1 MPLWISSR
9 LVEPSKH
16 TVRRPELDEVSTL
29 EQTPYLNY
37 WNCCN
42 QVGVTIAPRYSMSTV
57 LLDIRY
63 ALRQMRLSP
72 GFTITAILT
81 LGIGIGATTGIFTLI
96 HSIMLKSLPVT
107 EPSQLYRIGDTD
119 ECCNDGWE
127 DSNDWSLFSY
137 PLVQRFAEAAPEFE
151 EVTAFQA
158 YTDTVGVRSS
168 LKDSAARPLRMEYV
182 DGRYFH
188 VLGIGPYAGR
198 LLQLSDDQRSA
209 APVAVMS
216 YSTWQQSYGSDP
228 SLIGSTFIIEGH
240 PVTLVGIA
248 PPGFF
253 GDTLRSHPPDFWI
266 PVQQELLIN
275 GPEGRTKGNMP
286 QWLYAI
292 GRLKPGASV
301 QGLDARLTTVLQ
313 RWLKDEDEIP
323 AGFKGQLAPTIPHK
337 YIKLAPAGA
346 GVAIMKAHYRTN
358 LRILLLVCLTVLLIA
373 CANIANLLLA
383 RSTARR
389 GNTAI
394 RMALGASRPRLMAQ
408 QLTEAVTLAVCGGV
422 LGLVIAYAGARIM
435 LRLAFPTATANP
447 ISAAPS
453 LPVLG
458 FAFGLSL
465 LTGIVFGVVPAW
477 FSSHSDPAEA
487 LRGVNRT
494 TRDHATL
501 PQKLLVVAQAALSLA
516 LLACAGMLT
525 ASLRNLQSQD
535 FGFLPQDRVVVSINP
550 LSPDYTQERLQSAY
564 LSLRDR
570 LRQIPGVQDVSL
582 ALYTPLEGNNWGE
595 LIAVEGKGNPSM
607 DDESSWDRVSSNYTN
622 VIGQQIVRGR
632 NFQSSD
638 AGGHPVAIVNQ
649 AFANRYFKGEDPI
662 GKHFGLDSAELAST
676 FEVVGVA
683 RDAKYNDP
691 AEPSR
696 PMFYVPLEQSEKYDV
711 PLMQSLADR
720 SHFIQNIQL
729 LTAGR
734 TPNLEPQIRRA
745 VAEIDPSITII
756 SVKTMLEQVA
766 SNFDQQSMVAELATG
781 FGLIALL
788 LAAIGLYG
796 LTAYS
801 VVRRTSE
808 IGVRMALGANRM
820 NIVVMVLRGAF
831 LQVAVGLMIG
841 IPLAIIAGHFMASKL
856 FQVRS
861 YDPFVLGSSIIALGI
876 CAAIASILP
885 ARRAAS
891 TEPMKALRTE

>member
-1 MPLWISSR
+1 
-9 LVEPSKH
+9 
-16 TVRRPELDEVSTL
+16 
-29 EQTPYLNY
+29 
-37 WNCCN
+37 
-42 QVGVTIAPRYSMSTV
+42 MSI
-57 LLDIRY
+57 LQDIRY

-72 GFTITAILT
+72 GFTLTAILT
-81 LGIGIGATTGIFTLI
+81 LAIGIGATTGIFTLS
-96 HSIMLKSLPVT
+96 HSIMLKSLPVA
-107 EPSQLYRIGDTD
+107 EPSQLFRIGDTD
-119 ECCNDGWE
+119 ECCSEGWE
-127 DSNDWSLFSY
+127 EDDWSLFSY
-137 PLVQRFAEAAPEFE
+137 PLVQRLTQAAPEFE

-158 YTDTVGVRSS
+158 NTDPVGARSS
-168 LKDSAARPLRMEYV
+168 LKDSAPRPLRMEYV
-182 DGRYFH
+182 DGHYFH
-188 VLGIGPYAGR
+188 VLGINPYAGR
-198 LLQLSDDQRSA
+198 LLQLSDDQRTA
-209 APVAVMS
+209 QPVVVMS
-216 YSTWQQSYGSDP
+216 YSAFQQYYGSDP

-240 PVTLVGIA
+240 PVALVGIA

-253 GDTLRSHPPDFWI
+253 GDTLRSRPPDFWI
-266 PVQQELLIN
+266 PVQQELLID
-275 GPEGRTKGNMP
+275 GPDGRIKSNQP

-301 QGLDARLTTVLQ
+301 QGLDGRLTTILQ
-313 RWLKDEDEIP
+313 RWLKDEDDIP
-323 AGFKGQLAPTIPHK
+323 SEFKRQLAPMIPHK
-337 YIKLAPAGA
+337 YVKLAPAGA
-346 GVAIMKAHYRTN
+346 GVAIMRQNYGTN
-358 LRILLLVCLTVLLIA
+358 LRILLLACLTVLLIA

-389 GNTAI
+389 GQTAM

-408 QLTEAVTLAVCGGV
+408 QLTEAVTLAVCGGL
-422 LGLVIAYAGARIM
+422 LGLLIGYFGARIM

-453 LPVLG
+453 WPVLG

-465 LTGIVFGVVPAW
+465 LTGIIFGVVPAW

-494 TRDHATL
+494 TRDHATF
-501 PQKLLVVAQAALSLA
+501 PQKLLVVAQAALSVA
-516 LLACAGMLT
+516 LLACAGLLT
-525 ASLRNLQSQD
+525 ASLRNLQKQD

-550 LSPDYTQERLQSAY
+550 LSPTYTQDHLQSAY
-564 LSLRDR
+564 RSLQDR

-595 LIAVEGKGNPSM
+595 LVAIEGKGNPSM
-607 DDESSWDRVSSNYTN
+607 SDETSWDRVSSNYMN

-638 AGGHPVAIVNQ
+638 AGGGHLVAIINQ
-649 AFANRYFKGEDPI
+649 AFAGKFFKGEDPL
-662 GKHFGLDSAELAST
+662 GKHFGFDSAKFAST

-691 AEPSR
+691 AKPAR
-696 PMFYVPLEQSEKYDV
+696 PMFYVPLEQSEKYEE
-711 PLMQSLADR
+711 PLMQSFTDH
-720 SHFIQNIQL
+720 SHFIQNIEL

-756 SVKTMLEQVA
+756 SVKTMQEQVV
-766 SNFDQQSMVAELATG
+766 SNFDQQSMVAKLAGG
-781 FGLIALL
+781 FGLIALI

-801 VVRRTSE
+801 VVRRTAE
-808 IGVRMALGANRM
+808 IGVRMALGANRA
-820 NIVVMVLRGAF
+820 NIVGMVLRGAF
-831 LQVAVGLMIG
+831 LQVAVGLVIG
-841 IPLAIIAGHFMASKL
+841 IPLAILAGRFMASKL

-861 YDPFVLGSSIIALGI
+861 YDPFVLGTSIIALGV

-891 TEPMKALRTE
+891 TDAMKALRTE

>member
-1 MPLWISSR
+1 MSSF
-9 LVEPSKH
+9 L
-16 TVRRPELDEVSTL
+16 
-29 EQTPYLNY
+29 Q
-37 WNCCN
+37 
-42 QVGVTIAPRYSMSTV
+42 
-57 LLDIRY
+57 DIRY

-72 GFTITAILT
+72 GFTITSILT
-81 LGIGIGATTGIFTLI
+81 LAIGIGATTAIFTLI
-96 HSIMLKSLPVT
+96 NTIMLKSLPVT

-119 ECCNDGWE
+119 ECCNDGWL

-137 PLVQRFAEAAPEFE
+137 PLVQRLAEAAPEFD

-158 YTDTVGVRSS
+158 YSDTVGVRSS
-168 LKDSAARPLRMEYV
+168 LKDNAARPLRMEYV

-188 VLGIGPYAGR
+188 VFGIRPYAGR
-198 LLQLSDDQRSA
+198 LLQLSDDQRTA
-209 APVAVMS
+209 APAAVMS
-216 YSTWQQSYGSDP
+216 YSTWQQSYGSDQ
-228 SLIGSTFIIEGH
+228 SLVGSTFIIEGH
-240 PVTLVGIA
+240 PVTLVGVA

-253 GDTLRSHPPDFWI
+253 GDTLRSRPPDFWLPI
-266 PVQQELLIN
+266 QQELLIN
-275 GPEGRTKGNMP
+275 GPEGRTKTNMS

-292 GRLKPGASV
+292 GRLKPGAGV
-301 QGLDARLTTVLQ
+301 QGVDARLTPVLQ
-313 RWLKDEDEIP
+313 RWLSNEDEIP

-337 YIKLAPAGA
+337 YIKLAPAGS
-346 GVAIMKAHYRTN
+346 GVAVMRAHYRTN
-358 LRILLLVCLTVLLIA
+358 LQILLLVCLTVLLIA

-383 RSTARR
+383 RHTARR
-389 GNTAI
+389 GNTAM

-408 QLTEAVTLAVCGGV
+408 QLIEAVTLAVCGGL
-422 LGLVIAYAGARIM
+422 LGLAIAYAGAHIM
-435 LRLAFPTATANP
+435 LRLAFPAATANP
-447 ISAAPS
+447 INAAPS
-453 LPVLG
+453 WPVLG

-465 LTGIVFGVVPAW
+465 LTGIIFGVVPAW

-501 PQKLLVVAQAALSLA
+501 PQKFFVVAQAALSLA
-516 LLACAGMLT
+516 LLACAGMLA
-525 ASLRNLQSQD
+525 ASLRNLQRQD

-550 LSPDYTQERLQSAY
+550 LSPDYTQEHLQSAY
-564 LSLRDR
+564 RSLKDR
-570 LRQIPGVQDVSL
+570 LSQIPGVQDVSF

-595 LIAVEGKGNPSM
+595 LVAVEGKGSPSM
-607 DDESSWDRVSSNYTN
+607 DDQSSWDRVSSNYMN

-638 AGGHPVAIVNQ
+638 AGGHLVAMINQ
-649 AFANRYFKGEDPI
+649 AFAGRFFKNEDPI
-662 GKHFGLDSAELAST
+662 GKHFGFDSAELAST
-676 FEVVGVA
+676 FEIVGVA

-691 AEPSR
+691 SEPAR
-696 PMFYVPLEQSEKYDV
+696 PMFYVPLEQSEKYEV
-711 PLMQSLADR
+711 PLMQSFTDR

-756 SVKTMLEQVA
+756 SVKTMQEQVA
-766 SNFDQQSMVAELATG
+766 SNFDQQSMVAKLTG
-781 FGLIALL
+781 AFGLISLL

-808 IGVRMALGANRM
+808 IGVRMALGANRT
-820 NIVVMVLRGAF
+820 NILAMVLRGAF
-831 LQVAVGLMIG
+831 RQVAIGLLIG
-841 IPLAIIAGHFMASKL
+841 LPLAIMAGHFMASKL
-856 FQVRS
+856 FEVRS
-861 YDPFVLGSSIIALGI
+861 YDPFVLGSSIVALGI

>member
-1 MPLWISSR
+1 M
-9 LVEPSKH
+9 
-16 TVRRPELDEVSTL
+16 STL
-29 EQTPYLNY
+29 LQ
-37 WNCCN
+37 
-42 QVGVTIAPRYSMSTV
+42 
-57 LLDIRY
+57 DIRY

-72 GFTITAILT
+72 GFTLTAILT
-81 LGIGIGATTGIFTLI
+81 LAIGIGATTGIFTLI
-96 HSIMLKSLPVT
+96 HSIMLKSLPVA
-107 EPSQLYRIGDTD
+107 EPSQLFRIGDRDT
-119 ECCNDGWE
+119 CCTVGWE
-127 DSNDWSLFSY
+127 DDDWSLFSY
-137 PLVQRFAEAAPEFE
+137 PLAQRLAEAAPEFE

-158 YTDTVGVRSS
+158 NTDTVGARSS
-168 LKDSAARPLRMEYV
+168 SKDSAARPLRMEYV
-182 DGRYFH
+182 DGHYFH
-188 VLGIGPYAGR
+188 VLGISPYAGR
-198 LLQLSDDQRSA
+198 LLQLSDDQRTA
-209 APVAVMS
+209 QPVVVLS
-216 YSTWQQSYGSDP
+216 YSAWQQYYGSDP

-253 GDTLRSHPPDFWI
+253 GDTLRSRPPDFWI

-275 GPEGRTKGNMP
+275 GPEGRIKTNQP

-292 GRLKPGASV
+292 GRLKAGASV
-301 QGLDARLTTVLQ
+301 QGLDARLTTILQ

-323 AGFKGQLAPTIPHK
+323 AEFKGQLAPTIPHK
-337 YIKLAPAGA
+337 YVKLAPAGA
-346 GVAIMKAHYRTN
+346 GVAIMRENYGTN
-358 LRILLLVCLTVLLIA
+358 LRILLLACLTVLLIA

-389 GNTAI
+389 GQTAM

-408 QLTEAVTLAVCGGV
+408 QLTEAVTLAVCGGL
-422 LGLVIAYAGARIM
+422 LGLLIAYFGARIM

-465 LTGIVFGVVPAW
+465 LTGIIFGVVPAW

-501 PQKLLVVAQAALSLA
+501 PQKFLVVAQAALSVA
-516 LLACAGMLT
+516 LLASAGLLT
-525 ASLRNLQSQD
+525 ASLRNLQKQD
-535 FGFLPQDRVVVSINP
+535 FGFLPQDRVMVSINP
-550 LSPDYTQERLQSAY
+550 PSPTYTQEHLQSIY
-564 LSLRDR
+564 RSLQDR
-570 LRQIPGVQDVSL
+570 LHQIPGVQDVSL
-582 ALYTPLEGNNWGE
+582 ALYAPMEGNNWGE
-595 LIAVEGKGNPSM
+595 LAAIEGKGDPSM
-607 DDESSWDRVSSNYTN
+607 SDETSWDRVSSNYMN

-638 AGGHPVAIVNQ
+638 AGGRLVAIINQ
-649 AFANRYFKGEDPI
+649 AFADKYFKGEDPL
-662 GKHFGLDSAELAST
+662 GKHFGFDSAKLAST

-691 AEPSR
+691 AVPAP
-696 PMFYVPLEQSEKYDV
+696 PMFYVPLDQSDKYDD
-711 PLMQSLADR
+711 PLMQSVTDR
-720 SHFIQNIQL
+720 SHFIQNIEL
-729 LTAGR
+729 LTAGP
-734 TPNLEPQIRRA
+734 TQNIEPQIRRA

-756 SVKTMLEQVA
+756 SVKTMQEQVV
-766 SNFDQQSMVAELATG
+766 SNFDQQSMVAKLAGG
-781 FGLIALL
+781 FGLIALV

-801 VVRRTSE
+801 VVRRTAE
-808 IGVRMALGANRM
+808 IGVRMALGANRA
-820 NIVVMVLRGAF
+820 NIVSMVLRGAF
-831 LQVAVGLMIG
+831 LQVAVGLVIG

-861 YDPFVLGSSIIALGI
+861 YDPFVLGNSIIALGI

>member
-1 MPLWISSR
+1 M
-9 LVEPSKH
+9 
-16 TVRRPELDEVSTL
+16 STL
-29 EQTPYLNY
+29 LQN
-37 WNCCN
+37 
-42 QVGVTIAPRYSMSTV
+42 
-57 LLDIRY
+57 IRY

-72 GFTITAILT
+72 AFSITAILT
-81 LGIGIGATTGIFTLI
+81 LAIGIGATTAIFTLI
-96 HSIMLKSLPVT
+96 NTMMLKSLPVT

-127 DSNDWSLFSY
+127 DSDDWSLFSY
-137 PLVQRFAEAAPEFE
+137 PLVQRLAEAAPEFE

-158 YTDTVGVRSS
+158 YTDTVGARSS
-168 LKDSAARPLRMEYV
+168 LKDSAARPLRTEYV

-188 VLGIGPYAGR
+188 VFGMPPYAGR
-198 LLQLSDDQRSA
+198 LLQLSDDQRTA

-228 SLIGSTFIIEGH
+228 SVVGSTFVIEGH

-253 GDTLRSHPPDFWI
+253 GDTLRSRPPDFWI
-266 PVQQELLIN
+266 PIQQELLID
-275 GPEGRTKGNMP
+275 GPEGRTKTNMP

-292 GRLKPGASV
+292 GRLKPGATV
-301 QGLDARLTTVLQ
+301 QGVDARLTTVLQ
-313 RWLKDEDEIP
+313 RWLSDEDEIP

-337 YIKLAPAGA
+337 YIKLAPAGS
-346 GVAIMKAHYRTN
+346 GVTIMRAHYQTN

-389 GNTAI
+389 ANTAM
-394 RMALGASRPRLMAQ
+394 RMALGASRPHLVAQ
-408 QLTEAVTLAVCGGV
+408 QLTEAVTLAVCGGL
-422 LGLVIAYAGARIM
+422 LGLLIAYAGARIM

-453 LPVLG
+453 WAVLG

-465 LTGIVFGVVPAW
+465 LTGVIFGVVPAW

-501 PQKLLVVAQAALSLA
+501 PQKIFVVAQAALSLA

-525 ASLRNLQSQD
+525 ASLRNLQKQD
-535 FGFLPQDRVVVSINP
+535 FGFVPQNRVVISINP
-550 LSPDYTQERLQSAY
+550 LSPDYTQEHLQSAY
-564 LSLRDR
+564 RTLKDR
-570 LRQIPGVQDVSL
+570 LSQIPGVQDVSF
-582 ALYTPLEGNNWGE
+582 ALYTPLEGNNWSE
-595 LIAVEGKGNPSM
+595 LVAVEGKGNPSM
-607 DDESSWDRVSSNYTN
+607 GDNSSWDRVSSNYMN

-632 NFQSSD
+632 NFQNSD
-638 AGGHPVAIVNQ
+638 AGGHLVSIINQ
-649 AFANRYFKGEDPI
+649 AFADRFFKNQDPI
-662 GKHFGLDSAELAST
+662 GKHFGFDSPELAST
-676 FEVVGVA
+676 FEIVGVA

-691 AEPSR
+691 SEPAR
-696 PMFYVPLEQSEKYDV
+696 PMFYVPLEQSEKYEV
-711 PLMQSLADR
+711 PLMQSFTDR
-720 SHFIQNIQL
+720 SHFIQNMQL

-756 SVKTMLEQVA
+756 SVETMQEQVA
-766 SNFDQQSMVAELATG
+766 SNFDQQSMVAKLTG
-781 FGLIALL
+781 TFGLIALL

-808 IGVRMALGANRM
+808 IGVRMALGANRL
-820 NIVVMVLRGAF
+820 NIVAMVLRGAF
-831 LQVAVGLMIG
+831 LQVALGLLVG
-841 IPLAIIAGHFMASKL
+841 IPLAIMSGHFMASKL

-861 YDPFVLGSSIIALGI
+861 YDPFVLGSSIVALGV

-891 TEPMKALRTE
+891 TEPMQALRTE

>member
-1 MPLWISSR
+1 M
-9 LVEPSKH
+9 
-16 TVRRPELDEVSTL
+16 STL
-29 EQTPYLNY
+29 VQ
-37 WNCCN
+37 
-42 QVGVTIAPRYSMSTV
+42 
-57 LLDIRY
+57 DIRY

-72 GFTITAILT
+72 GFTLTAILT
-81 LGIGIGATTGIFTLI
+81 LAIGIGATTGIFTLI
-96 HSIMLKSLPVT
+96 HSIMLKSLPVA
-107 EPSQLYRIGDTD
+107 EPSQLFRIGDRD
-119 ECCNDGWE
+119 VCCTVGWE
-127 DSNDWSLFSY
+127 EDDWSLFSY
-137 PLVQRFAEAAPEFE
+137 PLVQRLAEAAPEFE

-158 YTDTVGVRSS
+158 NTDAVGARSS

-182 DGRYFH
+182 DGHYFH
-188 VLGIGPYAGR
+188 VLGISPYAGR
-198 LLQLSDDQRSA
+198 LLQLSDDQRTA
-209 APVAVMS
+209 QPVVVMS
-216 YSTWQQSYGSDP
+216 YSAFQQYYASDP

-253 GDTLRSHPPDFWI
+253 GDTLRSRPPDFWI
-266 PVQQELLIN
+266 PVQQELLID
-275 GPEGRTKGNMP
+275 GPDGRTKSN
-286 QWLYAI
+286 QQHWLYAI

-323 AGFKGQLAPTIPHK
+323 AEFKGQLAPTIPHK
-337 YIKLAPAGA
+337 YIKLAPADA
-346 GVAIMKAHYRTN
+346 GVTIMRQNYGTN
-358 LRILLLVCLTVLLIA
+358 LRILLLACLTVLLIA

-389 GNTAI
+389 GQTAM

-408 QLTEAVTLAVCGGV
+408 QLTEAVTLAVCGGL
-422 LGLVIAYAGARIM
+422 LGLLIAYFGARIM

-453 LPVLG
+453 WPVLG

-465 LTGIVFGVVPAW
+465 LTGIIFGVVPAW

-487 LRGVNRT
+487 LRGVTRT
-494 TRDHATL
+494 TRNLATL
-501 PQKLLVVAQAALSLA
+501 PQKLLVVAQAALSVA
-516 LLACAGMLT
+516 LLASAGMLT
-525 ASLRNLQSQD
+525 ASLRNLQKQD

-550 LSPDYTQERLQSAY
+550 PSPTTTQEHLQSAY
-564 LSLRDR
+564 RSLQDR

-582 ALYTPLEGNNWGE
+582 ALYAPLEGNNWGE
-595 LIAVEGKGNPSM
+595 LVAIEGRGNPSM
-607 DDESSWDRVSSNYTN
+607 TDETSWDRVSSNYMN

-632 NFQSSD
+632 SFQSSD
-638 AGGHPVAIVNQ
+638 PGGRPVAIISQ
-649 AFANRYFKGEDPI
+649 AFAEKFFKGEDPI
-662 GKHFGLDSAELAST
+662 GKHFGFDSAELAST

-683 RDAKYNDP
+683 RDAKYHDPADP
-691 AEPSR
+691 AE
-696 PMFYVPLEQSEKYDV
+696 PMFYVPLEQSEKYDE
-711 PLMQSLADR
+711 PLMQMISDR

-729 LTAGR
+729 LTEGR

-756 SVKTMLEQVA
+756 SVKTMQEQVV
-766 SNFDQQSMVAELATG
+766 SNFDQQSMVAKLAGG
-781 FGLIALL
+781 FGLIALV

-801 VVRRTSE
+801 VVRRTAE
-808 IGVRMALGANRM
+808 IGVRMALGANRA
-820 NIVVMVLRGAF
+820 NILSMVLRGAF
-831 LQVAVGLMIG
+831 LQVALGLVIG
-841 IPLAIIAGHFMASKL
+841 IPLAIMAGHFMASKL
-856 FQVRS
+856 FHVRS
-861 YDPFVLGSSIIALGI
+861 YDPFVLGTSIIALGI

>member
-37 WNCCN
+37 WNCCD

-435 LRLAFPTATANP
+435 LRLAFPAATRESNQRRTVIASARLCVWTLAADRHRLRCGTCVVLQPFRSRGSATWSQPNHKRPRHSTAETPGGGA
-447 ISAAPS
+447 S
-453 LPVLG
+453 
-458 FAFGLSL
+458 
-465 LTGIVFGVVPAW
+465 
-477 FSSHSDPAEA
+477 
-487 LRGVNRT
+487 R
-494 TRDHATL
+494 TL
-501 PQKLLVVAQAALSLA
+501 P
-516 LLACAGMLT
+516 CFAGVRRH
-525 ASLRNLQSQD
+525 AY
-535 FGFLPQDRVVVSINP
+535 G
-550 LSPDYTQERLQSAY
+550 QSA
-564 LSLRDR
+564 
-570 LRQIPGVQDVSL
+570 Q
-582 ALYTPLEGNNWGE
+582 
-595 LIAVEGKGNPSM
+595 
-607 DDESSWDRVSSNYTN
+607 
-622 VIGQQIVRGR
+622 
-632 NFQSSD
+632 
-638 AGGHPVAIVNQ
+638 
-649 AFANRYFKGEDPI
+649 
-662 GKHFGLDSAELAST
+662 
-676 FEVVGVA
+676 
-683 RDAKYNDP
+683 P
-691 AEPSR
+691 AEPR
-696 PMFYVPLEQSEKYDV
+696 LW
-711 PLMQSLADR
+711 
-720 SHFIQNIQL
+720 I
-729 LTAGR
+729 
-734 TPNLEPQIRRA
+734 
-745 VAEIDPSITII
+745 
-756 SVKTMLEQVA
+756 
-766 SNFDQQSMVAELATG
+766 
-781 FGLIALL
+781 
-788 LAAIGLYG
+788 LAARSRCGQHQ
-796 LTAYS
+796 S
-801 VVRRTSE
+801 
-808 IGVRMALGANRM
+808 ALSRLHAR
-820 NIVVMVLRGAF
+820 AS
-831 LQVAVGLMIG
+831 AVGLSFVARSSAPDSG
-841 IPLAIIAGHFMASKL
+841 CAG
-856 FQVRS
+856 RE
-861 YDPFVLGSSIIALGI
+861 LGTVHTTGG
-876 CAAIASILP
+876 
-885 ARRAAS
+885 
-891 TEPMKALRTE
+891 

>member
-1 MPLWISSR
+1 M
-9 LVEPSKH
+9 
-16 TVRRPELDEVSTL
+16 STL
-29 EQTPYLNY
+29 LH
-37 WNCCN
+37 
-42 QVGVTIAPRYSMSTV
+42 
-57 LLDIRY
+57 DIRY
-63 ALRQMRLSP
+63 AVRQMRLSP
-72 GFTITAILT
+72 GFAITAILT
-81 LGIGIGATTGIFTLI
+81 LAIGIGATTAIFTLI
-96 HSIMLKSLPVT
+96 HTIMLKSLPVT

-119 ECCNDGWE
+119 ECCTDGWL

-137 PLVQRFAEAAPEFE
+137 PLVRRLAEAAPEFE

-158 YTDTVGVRSS
+158 NTDTVGARSS
-168 LKDSAARPLRMEYV
+168 LKDNAARPLRMEYV

-188 VLGIGPYAGR
+188 VFGIRPYAGR
-198 LLQLSDDQRSA
+198 LLQLSDDQRTA

-228 SLIGSTFIIEGH
+228 SLVGSTFIIEGH
-240 PVTLVGIA
+240 PVTLVGIT

-253 GDTLRSHPPDFWI
+253 GDTLRSRPPDFWI
-266 PVQQELLIN
+266 PIQQELLID
-275 GPEGRTKGNMP
+275 GPDGRTKTNMP

-301 QGLDARLTTVLQ
+301 QGLEARLTPVLQ
-313 RWLKDEDEIP
+313 RWLNNEDEIP
-323 AGFKGQLAPTIPHK
+323 AGFKGQLAPTIAHK

-383 RSTARR
+383 RSAARR
-389 GNTAI
+389 GNIAM
-394 RMALGASRPRLMAQ
+394 RMALGASRPRLIAQ
-408 QLTEAVTLAVCGGV
+408 QLTEAVTLAVCGGL
-422 LGLVIAYAGARIM
+422 LGLVIAYAGARVM

-453 LPVLG
+453 WPVLG

-465 LTGIVFGVVPAW
+465 LTGIIFGVVPAW

-487 LRGVNRT
+487 LRGANRT

-501 PQKLLVVAQAALSLA
+501 PQKFFVVAQAALSLA

-525 ASLRNLQSQD
+525 ASLRNLQHQD

-550 LSPDYTQERLQSAY
+550 LSPDYTQEHLQSAY
-564 LSLRDR
+564 RSLKDR
-570 LRQIPGVQDVSL
+570 LSQIPGVQDVSF
-582 ALYTPLEGNNWGE
+582 ALYTPLEGNNWSE
-595 LIAVEGKGNPSM
+595 LVAVEGKGNPPM
-607 DDESSWDRVSSNYTN
+607 DDNSSWDRVSTNYMN

-632 NFQSSD
+632 SFQSSD
-638 AGGHPVAIVNQ
+638 AGGHLVAIINQ
-649 AFANRYFKGEDPI
+649 AFADRFFKNEDPI
-662 GKHFGLDSAELAST
+662 GKHFGFDSAEFAST

-691 AEPSR
+691 SEPAR
-696 PMFYVPLEQSEKYDV
+696 PMFYVPLEQSEKYEE
-711 PLMQSLADR
+711 PLMQSFTDR
-720 SHFIQNIQL
+720 SHFIQNIEL

-734 TPNLEPQIRRA
+734 TPNLEPQVRRA

-756 SVKTMLEQVA
+756 SVKTMQEQVV
-766 SNFDQQSMVAELATG
+766 SNFDQQSMVAKLTG
-781 FGLIALL
+781 TFGLIALL

-801 VVRRTSE
+801 VVRRTAE
-808 IGVRMALGANRM
+808 IGVRMALGANRL
-820 NIVVMVLRGAF
+820 NIVAMVLRGAF
-831 LQVAVGLMIG
+831 LQVALGLVIG
-841 IPLAIIAGHFMASKL
+841 IPLAIMAGHFMAAKL
-856 FQVRS
+856 FHVRS
-861 YDPFVLGSSIIALGI
+861 YDPFVLGTSIIALGI

>member
-1 MPLWISSR
+1 M
-9 LVEPSKH
+9 
-16 TVRRPELDEVSTL
+16 STL
-29 EQTPYLNY
+29 LQN
-37 WNCCN
+37 
-42 QVGVTIAPRYSMSTV
+42 
-57 LLDIRY
+57 IRY

-72 GFTITAILT
+72 AFSITAILT
-81 LGIGIGATTGIFTLI
+81 LAIGIGATTAIFTLI
-96 HSIMLKSLPVT
+96 NTMMLKSLPVT

-119 ECCNDGWE
+119 ECCTDGWL
-127 DSNDWSLFSY
+127 DSDDWSLFSY
-137 PLVQRFAEAAPEFE
+137 PLVRRLAEAAPEFE

-158 YTDTVGVRSS
+158 YTDTVGARSS
-168 LKDSAARPLRMEYV
+168 LKDSAVRPMRMQYV

-188 VLGIGPYAGR
+188 VFGISPYAGR
-198 LLQLSDDQRSA
+198 LLQLSDDQRTA

-228 SLIGSTFIIEGH
+228 SLVGSTFIIEGH

-253 GDTLRSHPPDFWI
+253 GDTLRSRPPDFWI
-266 PVQQELLIN
+266 PVQQELLID
-275 GPEGRTKGNMP
+275 GPDGRTKSN
-286 QWLYAI
+286 QQHWLYAI

-323 AGFKGQLAPTIPHK
+323 AEFKGQLAPTIPHK
-337 YIKLAPAGA
+337 YIKLAPADA
-346 GVAIMKAHYRTN
+346 GVAIMRQNYGTN
-358 LRILLLVCLTVLLIA
+358 LRILLLACLTVLLIA

-389 GNTAI
+389 GQTAM

-408 QLTEAVTLAVCGGV
+408 QLTEAVTLAVCGGL
-422 LGLVIAYAGARIM
+422 LGLLIAYFGARIM

-453 LPVLG
+453 WPVLG

-465 LTGIVFGVVPAW
+465 LTGIIFGVVPAW

-487 LRGVNRT
+487 LRGVTRT
-494 TRDHATL
+494 TRNLATL
-501 PQKLLVVAQAALSLA
+501 PQKLLVVAQAALSVA
-516 LLACAGMLT
+516 LLASAGMLT
-525 ASLRNLQSQD
+525 ASLRNLQKQD

-550 LSPDYTQERLQSAY
+550 PSPTTTQEHLQSAY
-564 LSLRDR
+564 RSLQDR

-582 ALYTPLEGNNWGE
+582 ALYAPLEGNNWGE
-595 LIAVEGKGNPSM
+595 LVAIEGRGNPSM
-607 DDESSWDRVSSNYTN
+607 TDETSWDRVSSNYMN

-632 NFQSSD
+632 SFQSSD
-638 AGGHPVAIVNQ
+638 PGGRPVAIISQ
-649 AFANRYFKGEDPI
+649 AFAEKFFKGEDPI
-662 GKHFGLDSAELAST
+662 GKHFGFDSAELAST

-691 AEPSR
+691 SEPAR
-696 PMFYVPLEQSEKYDV
+696 PMFYVPLEQSEKYEE
-711 PLMQSLADR
+711 PLMQSFTDH

-756 SVKTMLEQVA
+756 SVETMQEQVA
-766 SNFDQQSMVAELATG
+766 SNFDQQSMVAKLTG
-781 FGLIALL
+781 TFGLIALL

-820 NIVVMVLRGAF
+820 NIVAMVLRGAF
-831 LQVAVGLMIG
+831 LQVALGLLIG
-841 IPLAIIAGHFMASKL
+841 IPLAIMAGHFMASKL
-856 FQVRS
+856 FEVRS
-861 YDPFVLGSSIIALGI
+861 YDPFVLGSSIVALGI

>member
-1 MPLWISSR
+1 
-9 LVEPSKH
+9 
-16 TVRRPELDEVSTL
+16 
-29 EQTPYLNY
+29 
-37 WNCCN
+37 
-42 QVGVTIAPRYSMSTV
+42 MSTF
-57 LLDIRY
+57 LQDIRY
-63 ALRQMRLSP
+63 ALRQMKLAP
-72 GFTITAILT
+72 GFTVTAVLT
-81 LGIGIGATTGIFTLI
+81 LAIGIGATTGIFTLI
-96 HSIMLKSLPVT
+96 NSIMLKSLPVT

-119 ECCNDGWE
+119 ECCNDGWV
-127 DSNDWSLFSY
+127 DNNDWSLFSY
-137 PLVQRFAEAAPEFE
+137 PLVRRFAEAAPEFD

-158 YTDTVGVRSS
+158 YTDTVGARSS
-168 LKDSAARPLRMEYV
+168 MKDNAARPFRVEYV

-188 VLGIGPYAGR
+188 VLGITPYAGR
-198 LLQLSDDQRSA
+198 LLRLLDDQRNA

-228 SLIGSTFIIEGH
+228 SLVGSTFIIEGH

-266 PVQQELLIN
+266 PIQQELLIT
-275 GPEGRTKGNMP
+275 GPEGRTKINMP

-292 GRLKPGASV
+292 GRLKPGANM

-313 RWLKDEDEIP
+313 RWLRDEDEIP
-323 AGFKGQLAPTIPHK
+323 AGFKGQLAPGIPHK

-346 GVAIMKAHYRTN
+346 GVAIMRAHYRTN
-358 LRILLLVCLTVLLIA
+358 LRILLLVCVTVLLIA

-389 GNTAI
+389 SNTAM

-408 QLTEAVTLAVCGGV
+408 QLTEAVTLSVCGGL
-422 LGLVIAYAGARIM
+422 LGLAIAYAGARTM

-453 LPVLG
+453 WPVLG

-465 LTGIVFGVVPAW
+465 LTGIIFGVVPAW

-501 PQKLLVVAQAALSLA
+501 SQKFLVVAQAALSLA
-516 LLACAGMLT
+516 LLASAGMLT
-525 ASLRNLQSQD
+525 ASLRNLQNQD

-550 LSPDYTQERLQSAY
+550 LAPDYTQEYLQSAY
-564 LSLRDR
+564 RSLSDR
-570 LRQIPGVQDVSL
+570 LRQIPGVQDVSF

-595 LIAVEGKGNPSM
+595 LVAIEGRGNPAM
-607 DDESSWDRVSSNYTN
+607 QDESSWDRVSTNYLN

-632 NFQSSD
+632 NFQRSD
-638 AGGHPVAIVNQ
+638 AGGHPVAIINQ
-649 AFANRYFKGEDPI
+649 SFANRFFKGEDPI
-662 GKHFGLDSAELAST
+662 GRHFGMDSAELAST
-676 FEVVGVA
+676 FEIVGVA
-683 RDAKYNDP
+683 RDVKYNSP
-691 AEPSR
+691 AEPAN
-696 PMFYVPLEQSEKYDV
+696 PMFYVLLEQSEKYEV
-711 PLMQSLADR
+711 PLMQSLSDR
-720 SHFIQNIQL
+720 SHFVQNIQL

-734 TPNLEPQIRRA
+734 IPNLESQIRRA
-745 VAEIDPSITII
+745 VADVDPSITII
-756 SVKTMLEQVA
+756 SVKTLQDQVA
-766 SNFDQQSMVAELATG
+766 SNFDQQSMVAKLAGG
-781 FGLIALL
+781 FGFIALL

-808 IGVRMALGANRM
+808 IGIRMALGANRM
-820 NIVVMVLRGAF
+820 NIVAMVLRGAF
-831 LQVAVGLMIG
+831 LQVAVGLAIG
-841 IPLAIIAGHFMASKL
+841 IPLAVMAGHFMASKL

-861 YDPFVLGSSIIALGI
+861 YDPFVLGGAIVALGI